1 MIVDK
6 SLVTD
11 RRMQMPTITEPLDV
25 REQVLLS
32 LVPRMVGIV
41 MYRFHCGSLTGS

>member
-41 MYRFHCGSLTGS
+41 MHQLHRTSLTDS